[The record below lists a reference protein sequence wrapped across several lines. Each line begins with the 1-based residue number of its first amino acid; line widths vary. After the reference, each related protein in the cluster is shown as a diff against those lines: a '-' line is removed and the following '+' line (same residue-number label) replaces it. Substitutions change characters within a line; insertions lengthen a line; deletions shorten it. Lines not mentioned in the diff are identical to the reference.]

1 MKKFLVIALL
11 LTSCGFKSE
20 RISLD
25 KGDKAL
31 SKITDEWVKTD
42 TILALE
48 AITKKMDNH
57 KGLQKYLN
65 KKEKTPVLFIGEIQN
80 ETTEPYLPIKDFND
94 KLLTHLLENGSFKI
108 IDNKK
113 RNAINAEI
121 MYQNSGIVDPAQA
134 KKIGRQTGA
143 DLAIFGSIIMNPK
156 TLDGKTIKE
165 YSVNLRITE
174 LETSDVIWMGSYDTT
189 KYSNRSTLR
198 W

>member
-1 MKKFLVIALL
+1 MKKLLVIALL

-20 RISLD
+20 RVSLD
-25 KGDKAL
+25 KGDSAL
-31 SKITDEWVKTD
+31 SKITDEWVKKD
-42 TILALE
+42 TILAIDS
-48 AITKKMDNH
+48 ITKKMDSH
-57 KGLQKYLN
+57 KELQKYLN
-65 KKEKTPVLFIGEIQN
+65 KKDKAPVLFIGEIQN

-94 KLLTHLLENGSFKI
+94 KLLTYLLENGSFKI

-113 RNAINAEI
+113 RDMINAEI
-121 MYQNSGIVDPAQA
+121 KYQNSGLVDPLQA

-143 DLAIFGSIIMNPK
+143 DLAMFGSIIMNPK
-156 TLDGKTIKE
+156 TLDGKTVKE

>member
-1 MKKFLVIALL
+1 MKKLLVMALL

-20 RISLD
+20 RVSLD
-25 KGDKAL
+25 KGDSAL
-31 SKITDEWVKTD
+31 SKITDEWVKKD
-42 TILALE
+42 TILAIDS
-48 AITKKMDNH
+48 ITKKMDSH

-65 KKEKTPVLFIGEIQN
+65 KKDKAPVLFIGEIQN

-94 KLLTHLLENGSFKI
+94 KLLTYLLENGSFKI

-113 RNAINAEI
+113 RDMINAEI
-121 MYQNSGIVDPAQA
+121 KYQNSGLVDPLQA

-143 DLAIFGSIIMNPK
+143 DLAMFGSIIMNPK
-156 TLDGKTIKE
+156 TLDGKTVKE

>member
-1 MKKFLVIALL
+1 MKKILVIALML
-11 LTSCGFKSE
+11 ASCGFKSE
-20 RISLD
+20 RVSLD

-42 TILALE
+42 TIIALDS
-48 AITKKMDNH
+48 ITKKMDSH
-57 KGLQKYLN
+57 KGLQKYIN

-80 ETTEPYLPIKDFND
+80 DTTEPYLPIKDFND
-94 KLLTHLLENGSFKI
+94 KLLSHLLENGSFKI

-113 RNAINAEI
+113 RDMINAEI
-121 MYQNSGIVDPAQA
+121 KYQNSGMVDPMQA
-134 KKIGRQTGA
+134 KKIGKQTGA

-156 TLDGKTIKE
+156 TLDGKTVKE

-189 KYSNRSTLR
+189 KYSDRSALR